1 MSNRKTRRRVQK
13 KHIKSLNKYSDN
25 LEPISLEDYNNQSSE
40 KLPNNLIKAYVSKKY
55 LVQLY
60 QEKNKPLRI
69 SISRNTIDVAMKW
82 HDGITWDEI
91 QSIKNEIGFEDHDCV
106 EVYPAQKNIVD
117 VANMRHIWVMDELLL
132 FSWKN

>member
-1 MSNRKTRRRVQK
+1 
-13 KHIKSLNKYSDN
+13 
-25 LEPISLEDYNNQSSE
+25 
-40 KLPNNLIKAYVSKKY
+40 
-55 LVQLY
+55 
-60 QEKNKPLRI
+60 
-69 SISRNTIDVAMKW
+69 MKW